1 MTTGYILVLAVL
13 VLGGVIATLGDRIG
27 MRVGKARL
35 SLFNLRPR
43 QTATVVSILTGSVI
57 SASTLALLF
66 GVSRQLRTGV
76 FELERIQAEL
86 AQAEA
91 DLAAARQ
98 TEADIEA
105 DLLAARQQERQAQA
119 GLEGTRTQ
127 LRQLRSQ
134 LQQVSEEAGQ
144 LQNEIERL
152 ETERLALTAERDQ
165 EIAERD
171 QAIADRDRELQDRDG
186 QIEQREQR
194 LAQLQTERNREIAER
209 DALIAQREQR
219 LATLQAQQILLQENV
234 ATLER
239 QYEGLFRG
247 NVAVGRN
254 QALVSGLLQVP
265 NRQEARQAFEQLLR
279 EANRSAIRAIAP
291 DIDPRRQVLLISPAA
306 INQLAERIEVQQE
319 YVVRVLSAA
328 NYVIGE
334 PCVVAETEPCVQV
347 FIDAAPNEIIYDR
360 NERLASVTVEVEN
373 LNNQALVEK
382 LNLLIASLQFR
393 ARQDGI
399 VGDTLQIAQ
408 GRTPALL
415 AFLEEIKQR
424 QQSVDIQ
431 AIASEP
437 IYTLGPL
444 QVELLAVA
452 EGRILTRT
460 DELPRRPRSEDEPT
474 SPSQTS
480 VDSETQD
487 P

>member
-13 VLGGVIATLGDRIG
+13 ILGGVIATLGDRIG

-76 FELERIQAEL
+76 FELEQIQSEL

-91 DLAAARQ
+91 DLQTARE
-98 TEADIEA
+98 TEANIEA
-105 DLLAARQQERQAQA
+105 DLLAAREQERQAQA
-119 GLEGTRTQ
+119 GLEDTRTQ
-127 LRQLRSQ
+127 LGQLRSQ
-134 LQQVSEEAGQ
+134 LQDVSTEAGE
-144 LQNEIERL
+144 LQTEIERL
-152 ETERLALTAERDQ
+152 ETERTALTAERDR

-171 QAIADRDRELQDRDG
+171 RELQNRDV

-194 LAQLQTERNREIAER
+194 LSQLQAERDREIAER
-209 DALIAQREQR
+209 DVQIEQREQR
-219 LATLQAQQILLQENV
+219 LTELQTQQALLQEDV

-247 NVAVGRN
+247 NVVVSRN
-254 QALVSGLLQVP
+254 EPLISGLLQVT
-265 NRQEARQAFEQLLR
+265 NAQEARQAFDQLLR
-279 EANRSAIRAIAP
+279 EANRTAIRAIAP
-291 DIDPRRQVLLISPAA
+291 DIDPRRRVILISPEE
-306 INQLAERIEVQQE
+306 INQLAERIEAEQE
-319 YVVRVLSAA
+319 YVVRVLAAA

-334 PCVVAETEPCVQV
+334 PCVVTETTPCVQV
-347 FIDAAPNEIIYDR
+347 FVDAVPNEIVYDR
-360 NERLASVTVEVEN
+360 NERLVTVAVEIEN

-399 VGDTLQIAQ
+399 VGDTLQIAR

-415 AFLEEIKQR
+415 AFLETIKRNQR
-424 QQSVDIQ
+424 PVDIQ

-452 EGRILTRT
+452 GGEILART
-460 DELPRRPRSEDEPT
+460 DELPRRPSLERDPSAPEQPPAEP
-474 SPSQTS
+474 
-480 VDSETQD
+480 E
-487 P
+487 